1 MILNRRVCAFLLI
14 FIPTIFIFAETA
26 SATVTNF
33 RVQDDKEVIHQ
44 IKLVN
49 EDRVLIQFSVIGQSK
64 NSLQFSIAFPN
75 GTVIDYGQVGV
86 FHLSFICT
94 SEGQYL
100 LNFTNN
106 DLGDSKLVTLDYEI
120 DHYMFGMPQM
130 LFMTIIIAV
139 ICVAGV
145 AVFIGLSRK
154 PY

>member
-1 MILNRRVCAFLLI
+1 MLLNRRVCAFLLI

-33 RVQDDKEVIHQ
+33 RVQDDKEVIYP

-75 GTVIDYGQVGV
+75 GTVIDYGEVGV

-94 SEGQYL
+94 FEGQYL

-130 LFMTIIIAV
+130 LFMTVLIAV
-139 ICVAGV
+139 VCVAGV

>member
-1 MILNRRVCAFLLI
+1 MLLNRRVCAFLLI

-33 RVQDDKEVIHQ
+33 RVQDDKEVIHP

-75 GTVIDYGQVGV
+75 GTVIDYGEVGV

-106 DLGDSKLVTLDYEI
+106 DIGDSKLVTLDYEI

-130 LFMTIIIAV
+130 LFMTIVIAV

>member
-1 MILNRRVCAFLLI
+1 MLLNRRVCAFLLI
-14 FIPTIFIFAETA
+14 LIPTIFIFAETA

-33 RVQDDKEVIHQ
+33 RVQDDKEVIHP

-75 GTVIDYGQVGV
+75 GTVIDYGEVGV

-106 DLGDSKLVTLDYEI
+106 DIGDSKLVTLDYEI

-130 LFMTIIIAV
+130 LFMTIVIAV